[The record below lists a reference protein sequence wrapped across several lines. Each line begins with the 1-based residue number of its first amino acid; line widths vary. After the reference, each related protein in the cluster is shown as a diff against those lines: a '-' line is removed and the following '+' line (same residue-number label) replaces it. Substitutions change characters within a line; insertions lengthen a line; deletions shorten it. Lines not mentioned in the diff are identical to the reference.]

1 LDVAQTPSLSFLD
14 HFSQIDDPRV
24 NRRRRHKLLDILFIA
39 LCATIAGADD
49 FLAIEVWGR
58 SRRDWLQQYLEL
70 PNGIPSHDTFNRVF
84 QALDPQQFLLCF
96 RHWVQPLCESLGVK
110 LIAIDGKTARAT
122 LDRKKQ
128 KNPLHVVSAWASEAH
143 LLLGQMAVDEKSNEI
158 TAVPRLLELLDLH
171 GAIVTLD
178 ALCCQKEIAAK
189 IREQGGHYVLAVKG
203 NQEHLEEDVMAAFEA
218 EEAKVDNHISSMTTH
233 DKGHGRIETR
243 VVETMPVPA
252 LVRNQELW
260 KDLKSLAR
268 VTRTYH
274 EKGDEKSEVRYFIS
288 SAASK
293 PKLIGQAVRGHWGVE
308 NGLHWTLDMY
318 FGEDRQRARAGN
330 AAENMAL
337 LRRWVLSLLRP
348 DTTVKGSVPKKRYK
362 ATLDVEILEK
372 ILNFDQ

>member
-1 LDVAQTPSLSFLD
+1 LDVAQTPSPSFLD

-39 LCATIAGADD
+39 LCATICGADD

-58 SRRDWLQQYLEL
+58 ARRDWLQQYLEL

-84 QALDPQQFLLCF
+84 QALDPQQFLQCF
-96 RHWVQPLCESLGVK
+96 RQWVQPLCESLGVK
-110 LIAIDGKTARAT
+110 LIAVDGKTARAT

-178 ALCCQKEIAAK
+178 ALCCQKEIAAT
-189 IREQGGHYVLAVKG
+189 IRDRGGHYLLAVKG
-203 NQEHLEEDVMAAFEA
+203 NQEHLEEDIMAGFAA
-218 EEAKVDNHISSMTTH
+218 EEAKVHNQISRVTTH
-233 DKGHGRIETR
+233 DQGHGRIERR

-252 LVRNQELW
+252 LVRNQESW
-260 KDLKSLAR
+260 KDLTSIGR
-268 VTRTYH
+268 VTRTYQ
-274 EKGDEKSEVRYFIS
+274 EKGEEKSEVRYFIS

-293 PKLIGQAVRGHWGVE
+293 PKLFGQAVRGHWGVE

-318 FGEDRQRARAGN
+318 FGEDRHRARAGN

-337 LRRWVLSLLRP
+337 LRRWVLSLLRH

-372 ILNFDQ
+372 ILHIDQ

>member
-1 LDVAQTPSLSFLD
+1 MAQTPSLSFLD

>member
-1 LDVAQTPSLSFLD
+1 MAPSKSLSFLD
-14 HFSQIDDPRV
+14 HFAQIDDPRV
-24 NRRRRHKLLDILFIA
+24 NRRRQHQLLDILFIA
-39 LCATIAGADD
+39 LCAAIAGADD

-58 SRRDWLQQYLEL
+58 SRIHWLQQYVEL

-84 QALDPQQFLLCF
+84 QALDPRQFLDCF
-96 RHWVQPLCESLGVK
+96 RRWVQPLCASLGLK

-122 LDRKKQ
+122 LDRKKS

-143 LLLGQMAVDEKSNEI
+143 LLLGQVAVDEKSNEI

-189 IREQGGHYVLAVKG
+189 IRERGGHYVLAVKG
-203 NQEHLEEDVMAAFEA
+203 NQEHLEEDVMAAFAA
-218 EEAKVDNHISSMTTH
+218 EEVKAHNCISTVTTQEQ
-233 DKGHGRIETR
+233 GHGRIERR
-243 VVETMPVPA
+243 VVQTMPVPA
-252 LVRNQELW
+252 LVRNQEEW
-260 KDLKSLAR
+260 KDLTSIGR
-268 VTRTYH
+268 VTRTYQ

-288 SAASK
+288 SMASK
-293 PKLIGQAVRGHWGVE
+293 PKLFGRAVRDHWGVE

-318 FGEDRQRARAGN
+318 FGEDRHRARAGN

-337 LRRWVLSLLRP
+337 LRRWVLSLLRN

-362 ATLDVEILEK
+362 ATLDVEVLEK
-372 ILNFDQ
+372 ILNLGQ